1 MNFTQLKSFHAVAT
15 AGGFTKA
22 GKLLGLSQPAITI
35 QVRAL
40 EEAYGVSLFHR
51 NSQGVSLTDLGHKLH
66 GVTSRIFG
74 LIDEAEDIV
83 AAEAALT
90 DGHLKVGADG
100 PYFVMDLLAAFTAR
114 YPGVR
119 VTADMGNTETLLE
132 QLSDY
137 RTDVA
142 MLTAVVLDPAYYA
155 IPYGFQTAVVFVHRD
170 HEWAGRKSIKLGDL
184 DRQPMIL
191 REPPSIT
198 RRVLESA
205 LEGTDITPR
214 VVMELG
220 SREAVREAVAAGLGI
235 GVVFEAE
242 LGRDDRL
249 CSLAVADRD
258 LGCWEYAVCLKER
271 RNLRMVQAFLDLA
284 VEMSPAMADDAATTA
299 RRAAGRAS

>member
-40 EEAYGVSLFHR
+40 EDAYGISLFHR
-51 NSQGVSLTDLGHKLH
+51 NSQAVILTDLGSKLH
-66 GVTSRIFG
+66 RVTSRIFG
-74 LIDEAEDIV
+74 LINEAEDIV

-90 DGHLKVGADG
+90 DGHLKIGADG
-100 PYFVMDLLAAFTAR
+100 PYFVMDLLAAFTSR

-119 VTADMGNTETLLE
+119 VTANMGNTETMLE
-132 QLSDY
+132 QLADY

-142 MLTAVVLDPAYYA
+142 MLTAVGLDPGHYA
-155 IPYGFQTAVVFVHRD
+155 IPHSFQTAVVFVHRD
-170 HEWAGRKSIKLGDL
+170 HEWAGRESIELGEL
-184 DRQPMIL
+184 DKQPMIL
-191 REPPSIT
+191 REAPSIT

-205 LEGTDITPR
+205 LEGSDISPR

-249 CSLAVADRD
+249 CSLAVADR
-258 LGCWEYAVCLKER
+258 GVGGWEYAVCLKER

-284 VEMSPAMADDAATTA
+284 VEMAPPKADDAAKTA
-299 RRAAGRAS
+299 RLATLPAS